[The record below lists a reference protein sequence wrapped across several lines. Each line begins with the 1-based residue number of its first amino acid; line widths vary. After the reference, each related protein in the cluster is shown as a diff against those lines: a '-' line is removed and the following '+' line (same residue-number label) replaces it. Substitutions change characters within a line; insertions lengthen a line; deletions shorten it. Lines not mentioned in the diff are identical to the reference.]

1 MSHGGEGNATETQ
14 LEEDAA
20 GEEEGT
26 LPRRIKPD
34 VDIPGHVFFFFPSKY
49 KARFNLEKVPV

>member
-1 MSHGGEGNATETQ
+1 MSHEGEGNATETQ

-34 VDIPGHVFFFFPSKY
+34 VDIPVMFFFFFKIQS
-49 KARFNLEKVPV
+49 EV

>member
-1 MSHGGEGNATETQ
+1 MSHEGEGNATETQ

-34 VDIPGHVFFFFPSKY
+34 VDIPSHVFFFSLKY
-49 KARFNLEKVPV
+49 KVRFNLEKVPV

>member
-1 MSHGGEGNATETQ
+1 MSHEGEGNATETQ
-14 LEEDAA
+14 LEEDAV

-34 VDIPGHVFFFFPSKY
+34 VDIPVMFFFFSFKIQS
-49 KARFNLEKVPV
+49 EV